1 MKTKSFKRVTSL
13 VLTLAM
19 LFSLAPTSF
28 AVDDPIDANDN
39 TIVSDNGNANQT
51 TDNTVDAEE
60 PASEGEKVTPDV
72 PSDEETGNTSD
83 VSASDAGDPN
93 DAINNISLAAAANTY
108 YVANSAAGGSDTSG
122 DGSETNPYMTI
133 GNAIAAAAGKDEI
146 NIVLMSDISATQE
159 LKFED
164 SSKTINFSSNGSS
177 NFKIQYTGS
186 TPIGTE
192 SGFIKVTG
200 GATVNFNGVDLYGST
215 GTYDGRVIYVADNG
229 TVTLTNTNVTR
240 GRVNNVTTMQGGA
253 GALAADRGVLNIG
266 AGVVISGNTTTAGG
280 GALFVC
286 NGGQINISD
295 DAEITDNTAA
305 YGAGVYADTQTESYG
320 GLHISDHWQ
329 QGYSA
334 GFRYVHLQVRK
345 RNC

>member
-39 TIVSDNGNANQT
+39 TIVSDNGNVNQT

-83 VSASDAGDPN
+83 VS
-93 DAINNISLAAAANTY
+93 AANTY

-159 LKFED
+159 L
-164 SSKTINFSSNGSS
+164 
-177 NFKIQYTGS
+177 
-186 TPIGTE
+186 
-192 SGFIKVTG
+192 
-200 GATVNFNGVDLYGST
+200 
-215 GTYDGRVIYVADNG
+215 
-229 TVTLTNTNVTR
+229 
-240 GRVNNVTTMQGGA
+240 
-253 GALAADRGVLNIG
+253 
-266 AGVVISGNTTTAGG
+266 
-280 GALFVC
+280 
-286 NGGQINISD
+286 
-295 DAEITDNTAA
+295 
-305 YGAGVYADTQTESYG
+305 
-320 GLHISDHWQ
+320 
-329 QGYSA
+329 
-334 GFRYVHLQVRK
+334 
-345 RNC
+345 